1 MPPKRQIQVRFLLV
15 RPQDKILN
23 MATKK
28 LPKIKL
34 NRDDAYDLWASKLE
48 EAGLEAEHS
57 QDLFDSF
64 AEMAESGDYDMN
76 TLLMFIDSD
85 IDAINDND

>member
-1 MPPKRQIQVRFLLV
+1 
-15 RPQDKILN
+15 

-28 LPKIKL
+28 PPKIKL

-48 EAGLEAEHS
+48 EAGIEAEHE

-64 AEMAESGDYDMN
+64 AELAESGDYTMD
-76 TLLMFIDSD
+76 TILMFIDSD
-85 IDAINDND
+85 IEAIQDNS